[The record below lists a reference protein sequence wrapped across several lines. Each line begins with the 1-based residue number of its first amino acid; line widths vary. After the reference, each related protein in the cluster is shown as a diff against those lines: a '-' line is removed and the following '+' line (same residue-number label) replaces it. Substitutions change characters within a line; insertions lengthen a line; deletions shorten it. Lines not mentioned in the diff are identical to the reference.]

1 MILYHPYLSLGRLI
15 IKIISNPTRHK
26 LRPTKI
32 SFELKLILVF
42 FLIYLFTY
50 FLLGIAFLEEVVDE
64 EALEDDELRF
74 EDD

>member
-1 MILYHPYLSLGRLI
+1 MILYHPYLSLRRLI

-42 FLIYLFTY
+42 FLIFLFTY

-64 EALEDDELRF
+64 GALEDDELRF

>member
-1 MILYHPYLSLGRLI
+1 MILNHTYLSVNRLI

-42 FLIYLFTY
+42 FLLFLFTY
-50 FLLGIAFLEEVVDE
+50 FLLWVAFLEEKVDE

>member
-42 FLIYLFTY
+42 FLIFLF
-50 FLLGIAFLEEVVDE
+50 
-64 EALEDDELRF
+64 R
-74 EDD
+74 